1 MRVGKNSIHLSP
13 GHPSLLL
20 NLPVETAPYAPVVI
34 DPTGTL
40 IDGYRRYQLQAGPE
54 IEAVPANVAN
64 IFEAALAMN
73 QRTRTWDDLDCFLW
87 DRWARSLGV
96 EPELKVS
103 RFPAELK
110 QADDSMLRLLAER
123 KLTLRQAVLI
133 LQSPLPYR
141 PFFQRFLHES
151 IRINNNETAAFI
163 HMSIDLKKSLKA
175 ASIEQVV
182 ARVEGDSSGP
192 DYDPRRRG
200 ERLLKGMRVLRYP
213 YYQRK
218 LNEFDSS
225 WRELQLGREVQADR
239 SHFLERGKLE
249 LTLTSSSLQEMKEI
263 LARLMHSVESPLWR
277 KIWEE

>member
-1 MRVGKNSIHLSP
+1 MKICKDSIRLSP

-20 NLPVETAPYAPVVI
+20 NLPAENALYAPVVI
-34 DPTGTL
+34 DPSGTL
-40 IDGYRRYQLQAGPE
+40 IDGYRRYMLQSGPE
-54 IEAVPANVAN
+54 IEAVPANVTN
-64 IFEAALAMN
+64 VFEAALAMN
-73 QRTRTWDDLDCFLW
+73 QRTRTWDDLECFLW
-87 DRWARSLGV
+87 DRWGRSLGV
-96 EPELKVS
+96 EPDLKVG

-110 QADDSMLRLLAER
+110 HADDSVLRLLAAR

-133 LQSPLPYR
+133 LQAPLPYR
-141 PFFQRFLHES
+141 PFFQRFLDDS
-151 IRINNNETAAFI
+151 VRLNNNETAAFI
-163 HMSIDLKKSLKA
+163 HMCIDLKQRLKA
-175 ASIEQVV
+175 ASIEEVV
-182 ARVEGDSSGP
+182 ARVEGGSSEP
-192 DYDPRRRG
+192 DMDPRRRG

-218 LNEFDSS
+218 LSEFDSS
-225 WRELQLGREVQADR
+225 WRELHLGREVQADK